1 MAKGSQSSADCGCT
15 QPRLPSEMI
24 PNSVPQATPV
34 CQSRRVKFSKRVGID
49 SKSHWDWNCDNSRF
63 SFNLLKDI
71 EQFCGKKGRR
81 SCCITASSFHSSFR
95 LIPRHSVVVVGAVL
109 TWSGI
114 NHKGVEV
121 SLGWLRFPK
130 HQGVKDWTGTH
141 GTRLHVWHF
150 QANGWRKT
158 RNNTHTRKSRASK
171 LPFCKHYICKR
182 LSTMPLNFCHH
193 LMRDGV
199 FHDATWTICKCRHG
213 KIQVT
218 CCALRNSSAPVWGA
232 MPLKSLVSQTQTWQT
247 LYKKNIICLSQ

>member
-34 CQSRRVKFSKRVGID
+34 CQSRRVKFSKRLGIN

-63 SFNLLKDI
+63 NFNLLKDI

-121 SLGWLRFPK
+121 SLGWLRFAKKSGCEGLNRYARDPATCMTFPSK
-130 HQGVKDWTGTH
+130 WDAGKQGI
-141 GTRLHVWHF
+141 
-150 QANGWRKT
+150 
-158 RNNTHTRKSRASK
+158 THTQIPE
-171 LPFCKHYICKR
+171 LVFWKHYICRR
-182 LSTMPLNFCHH
+182 LSTMLVNSCHN
-193 LMRDGV
+193 LILDGV
-199 FHDATWTICKCRHG
+199 FHVSTSTIPTCPND

-218 CCALRNSSAPVWGA
+218 CCALRNNSAPVWGA
-232 MPLKSLVSQTQTWQT
+232 MPLKSLVSQRQTWQK
-247 LYKKNIICLSQ
+247 LYKKCVICLSR